1 MSGCIA
7 KELCLNAD
15 KHLGAADARQVERR
29 VS

>member
-15 KHLGAADARQVERR
+15 KHLGAADARQMESW